1 MKTEGERF
9 RLAVAGAILAL
20 ALPVFVT
27 LAVTS
32 SRTSI
37 LSAGT
42 DDSVRMAKTA
52 IAQFKYDNAKA
63 YLEKALAAA
72 PNDADALNLMGFTAR
87 KLGDPRQ
94 SLAYYNKVLA
104 QNPSHLGA
112 NEYLGELYL
121 EMKDVKKA
129 EERLSVLQQ
138 ACGGNCEEYQDL
150 KGKIDQFKL
159 TSS

>member
-27 LAVTS
+27 VAVTS

-94 SLAYYNKVLA
+94 SLAYYNKALA

-159 TSS
+159 TTS